1 MENEIM
7 EMEVIEDS
15 VVADENTGMG
25 TGVAMLIGAGITGA
39 VIAGV
44 KLVKWCINAAKAKK
58 ESQQKTEQH
67 DFCVEPDVES
77 K

>member
-44 KLVKWCINAAKAKK
+44 KLVKLCINAVKAKK
-58 ESQQKTEQH
+58 ETQKQADQH